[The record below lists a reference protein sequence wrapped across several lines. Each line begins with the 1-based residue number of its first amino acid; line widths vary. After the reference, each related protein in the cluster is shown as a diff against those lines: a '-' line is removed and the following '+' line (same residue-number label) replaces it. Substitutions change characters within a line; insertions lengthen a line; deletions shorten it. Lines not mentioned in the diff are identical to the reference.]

1 MQAKQNIYS
10 CLMTRI
16 LDKITTW
23 TGTTSFENA
32 ENFGYMGKMLNTS
45 KLHT

>member
-16 LDKITTW
+16 RDKITTW
-23 TGTTSFENA
+23 TSFENA